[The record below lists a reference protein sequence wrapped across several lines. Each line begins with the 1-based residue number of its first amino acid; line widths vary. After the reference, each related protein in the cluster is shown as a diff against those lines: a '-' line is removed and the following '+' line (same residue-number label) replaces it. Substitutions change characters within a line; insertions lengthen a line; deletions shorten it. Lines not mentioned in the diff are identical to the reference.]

1 MVSSSQPAI
10 RPPTITT
17 FIPPGRKDTQVEP
30 DLDYQMPSYTTLMV
44 NDLNIATRWYC
55 DTLGFALISQ
65 MPGAHGDPIM
75 SHLRWAPHADVILM
89 EEGPNAVMP
98 TIKGAGVTLN
108 FTVLRESVDAIADR
122 VRCDG
127 NSQISGPHNRPW
139 NAREVIVID
148 PNGYRLNFTEP
159 LRAPIDNDELMTQV
173 AEQLEEITLN

>member
-1 MVSSSQPAI
+1 MA
-10 RPPTITT
+10 R
-17 FIPPGRKDTQVEP
+17 

-65 MPGAHGDPIM
+65 MPGANGDPIM

-108 FTVLRESVDAIADR
+108 FTVLRESVDAIAAR

-127 NSQISGPHNRPW
+127 NSQLSGPHNRPW

-159 LRAPIDNDELMTQV
+159 LHAPIDNDELMTQV